1 MPVCYNGFKMK
12 TETKMLIQSTG
23 AEIVKVAGMYN
34 VVYDNQVIY
43 SSEKRD
49 IAVAFALESENI
61 VVQSK
66 KSNVFY
72 LMKAA

>member
-1 MPVCYNGFKMK
+1 
-12 TETKMLIQSTG
+12 MLIQSTG

-43 SSEKRD
+43 SSAKRD
-49 IAVAFALESENI
+49 ISVAFALESENI
-61 VVQSK
+61 VVGSK

>member
-1 MPVCYNGFKMK
+1 MK

-23 AEIVKVAGMYN
+23 AEIVNQAGMYN

-49 IAVAFALESENI
+49 SAVAFALESENI

>member
-34 VVYDNQVIY
+34 VVYDNQVVY

>member
-1 MPVCYNGFKMK
+1 MK

-49 IAVAFALESENI
+49 ISVAFALESENI

>member
-1 MPVCYNGFKMK
+1 MK

-23 AEIVKVAGMYN
+23 AQIVKVAGMYN

-43 SSEKRD
+43 SSVKRD